1 MNNIHDEIEFNEDD
15 AVEYIWS
22 FIPEVDRK
30 SLTREDIQNVL
41 DLIYDY
47 YDNEGLIS
55 EDTAES
61 ASIDEEQMY
70 NYIKENAAKYD
81 CSLSDEL
88 IQLILDGEFEYG
100 VSIGIYSEDDEDSED

>member
-1 MNNIHDEIEFNEDD
+1 MKDNNEEIEFNEDD
-15 AVEYIWS
+15 AVEYIWN

-30 SLTREDIQNVL
+30 NLTKDDIQIVL

-55 EDTAES
+55 EDTAEA
-61 ASIDEEQMY
+61 ASIDEDKMY
-70 NYIKENAAKYD
+70 NYIKENADKEELT
-81 CSLSDEL
+81 LSDEQ

-100 VSIGIYSEDDEDSED
+100 VSIGIYSEEDE